1 MNVIRT
7 YEIRKNRIVCRLYPA
22 LQQEEDLL
30 SPSVVPIVMSYALDL
45 GSRTKN
51 RLFVQA
57 PPVFSDADLIQ
68 EISLFLTT
76 LKTMYQL

>member
-1 MNVIRT
+1 MKVIRT

-22 LQQEEDLL
+22 IQQEEDLL
-30 SPSVVPIVMSYALDL
+30 SPSVVPILMSYALDA
-45 GSRTKN
+45 GSKN

-57 PPVFSDADLIQ
+57 PPVFSDAEIIQ